1 VGSRPTAALDAAEA
15 TRADV
20 SGDETEDHAVVYMTT
35 LTCGA
40 TLSMVQSTFN
50 LKGTGIVV
58 RSRQEVQ

>member
-40 TLSMVQSTFN
+40 TRIGQMLGNSAN
-50 LKGTGIVV
+50 LF
-58 RSRQEVQ
+58 

>member
-1 VGSRPTAALDAAEA
+1 MALVENADGDTLTADAAEA

-40 TLSMVQSTFN
+40 TFDLN
-50 LKGTGIVV
+50 LLIY
-58 RSRQEVQ
+58 